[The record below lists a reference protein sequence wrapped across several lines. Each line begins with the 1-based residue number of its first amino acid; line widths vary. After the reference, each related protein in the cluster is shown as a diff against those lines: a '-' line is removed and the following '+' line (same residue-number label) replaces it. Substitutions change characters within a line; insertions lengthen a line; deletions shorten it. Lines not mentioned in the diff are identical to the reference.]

1 VKRVPRTKKLSGK
14 RSTNSDGAEEIRPV
28 VATTSAVA
36 PSGEVPTSVPPA
48 VDPPASPPE
57 TPEPAQPKPKALGD
71 YYTDFLRCVSCEE
84 PLKKQAELN
93 AAVQGII
100 ASLLAKH
107 EVRSEYTVLMMFDN
121 LTLMRQDTDK
131 IYQAIS
137 ALPDASK
144 KPVALIINSAGGS
157 IEAGYLISKL
167 CREFS
172 PDRFVAIVPR
182 RAKSAA
188 TLICCGA
195 DEIHMGSMSELG
207 PIDPQFDNLPALG
220 LKSSVQHLAEL
231 ASQYP
236 GASEFFAK
244 YLSSSLKLIHLGY
257 YERVAESAVQYA
269 ERLLSHRKVTNS
281 LVPREIAHTLVYGY
295 KDHSFVIDRAEA
307 ERIFGNNV
315 IKPNTPEYYMGNA
328 VYEGLAW
335 VERVS
340 KSYNH
345 HFYLYGSP
353 ESTPNFFPVQ

>member
-1 VKRVPRTKKLSGK
+1 L
-14 RSTNSDGAEEIRPV
+14 
-28 VATTSAVA
+28 
-36 PSGEVPTSVPPA
+36 
-48 VDPPASPPE
+48 
-57 TPEPAQPKPKALGD
+57 Q
-71 YYTDFLRCVSCEE
+71 
-84 PLKKQAELN
+84 KQAELN
-93 AAVQGII
+93 SSVQGII
-100 ASLLAKH
+100 SSLATKYDVH
-107 EVRSEYTVLMMFDN
+107 KNYTVLVMFDN

-131 IYQAIS
+131 VYQAIN
-137 ALPDASK
+137 ALPKEAK
-144 KPVALIINSAGGS
+144 KPIALIVNSAGGA

-207 PIDPQFDNLPALG
+207 PIDPQFENLPALG
-220 LKSSVQHLAEL
+220 LKNSVQHLAEL

-269 ERLLSHRKVTNS
+269 ERLLSHRRVTS
-281 LVPREIAHTLVYGY
+281 ASPAAEIAHTLVYGY
-295 KDHSFVIDRAEA
+295 KDHGFVIDKAEA
-307 ERIFGNNV
+307 ERIFGGV
-315 IKPNTPEYYMGNA
+315 IQSNTAEYYMGNA

-340 KSYNH
+340 KMYNH
-345 HFYLYGSP
+345 NFYFYGSQD
-353 ESTPNFFPVQ
+353 SAANFVPIR